1 MGIARSFCRR
11 DAQQRRRL
19 HAALGFKVE
28 GVDESHSRL
37 DPAYCARSMLAV
49 MMLAATMGSTIRLE
63 TNGPDESAAMSAMV
77 QLIVDRFGEAI

>member
-1 MGIARSFCRR
+1 MMEAIPFDRSVLKVN
-11 DAQQRRRL
+11 QL
-19 HAALGFKVE
+19 ILMLGLVGGYFAGLAVH
-28 GVDESHSRL
+28 GFMYVL
-37 DPAYCARSMLAV
+37 PVLAV

>member
-37 DPAYCARSMLAV
+37 DPAYCARSMLAGSV
-49 MMLAATMGSTIRLE
+49 VTFMTGATWKAIQQKLA
-63 TNGPDESAAMSAMV
+63 SAAH
-77 QLIVDRFGEAI
+77 QRFS